1 MLLSD
6 LFLFSLETLT
16 FEFFL
21 SLLIL
26 NLLLFGSYLS
36 QQKINYLY
44 IKIVNN
50 IILYFIIFLFIFLF
64 NTPDFSITLLNGIFI
79 FDNFS
84 KLLKLILVVNMF
96 LVILIQRKY
105 LINYNLL
112 KFETSIFMLIVLLGL
127 AIINS
132 SYHFIILYLGLE
144 LQSLSFYILASSNTK
159 SIFSSEAAIKYF
171 ILGAIASGFILY
183 GISIIYLISGTLN
196 FGNLSCIL
204 LNVNK
209 IYNLKIFLSL
219 FYGLLFFLIGLLFK
233 LGAYPFH
240 NWLPDVYE
248 GSPSNVTALFSIV
261 PKTIIFGLI
270 IRLFYTIFYD
280 IFEFFEIIFY
290 FCALFSILFGSF
302 VSLYQKK
309 IKRLLAYSSIT
320 HTGFIL
326 LGFLSNSFENIQSI
340 LFYLIFYIIMTVN
353 LWSILLSVFQK
364 KKTLFYLS
372 QLLNFHR
379 LNGYI
384 TFIFILTLFSMAG
397 IPPLAGFFSKMF
409 IFFSALKDCNY
420 GIVIIGFLLS
430 VVSTFYYIRII
441 KIMFFEKSYEV
452 ITIENF
458 SKANSIVLAINTQI
472 LLFFFINPNY
482 LLNFLNKI
490 VFSFLI

>member
-26 NLLLFGSYLS
+26 SLLLFGSYLS
-36 QQKINYLY
+36 QQRINYLY
-44 IKIVNN
+44 IKIINN
-50 IILYFIIFLFIFLF
+50 IILYFLIFFFIFLF

-84 KLLKLILVVNMF
+84 KLLKLILVINLF
-96 LVILIQRKY
+96 TVILIQKKY
-105 LINYNLL
+105 LTNYNLF

-171 ILGAIASGFILY
+171 ILGAISSGFILY

-196 FGNLSCIL
+196 FGNLSCML
-204 LNVNK
+204 LNINK
-209 IYNLKIFLSL
+209 IYNLKIFLSF

-290 FCALFSILFGSF
+290 FCAFFSIFFGSF

-353 LWSILLSVFQK
+353 LWSILLSIFQK

-372 QLLNFHR
+372 QLLNFHK
-379 LNGYI
+379 LNSYI
-384 TFIFILTLFSMAG
+384 TFIFIMTLFSMAG

-441 KIMFFEKSYEV
+441 KILFFEKSYEV
-452 ITIENF
+452 VTIENF

>member
-26 NLLLFGSYLS
+26 NLLLFGAYLS
-36 QQKINYLY
+36 QQKIYSLSIN
-44 IKIVNN
+44 IINN
-50 IILYFIIFLFIFLF
+50 IILYFLIFFLIFLF

-79 FDNFS
+79 FDNLS
-84 KLLKLILVVNMF
+84 KLLNIILVINMF
-96 LVILIQRKY
+96 IIISIQKKY
-105 LINYNLL
+105 LMNYSLF
-112 KFETSIFMLIVLLGL
+112 KFEISIFMLIVLLGL

-171 ILGAIASGFILY
+171 ILGAISSGFILY
-183 GISIIYLISGTLN
+183 GISVIYLTLGTLN

-204 LNVNK
+204 LNINK

-219 FYGLLFFLIGLLFK
+219 FYGLLIFLIGLLFK
-233 LGAYPFH
+233 LGSYPFH
-240 NWLPDVYE
+240 NWLPDAYE
-248 GSPSNVTALFSIV
+248 GAPSNITALFSIV

-270 IRLFYTIFYD
+270 IRLFYSIFYD

-290 FCALFSILFGSF
+290 FCAFASIFFGSF

-353 LWSILLSVFQK
+353 FWSIFLTIFQK
-364 KKTLFYLS
+364 KRTLFYLS
-372 QLLNFHR
+372 QLLNFYK

-384 TFIFILTLFSMAG
+384 TFIFIITLFSMAG

-409 IFFSALKDCNY
+409 IFLSALKDYNY
-420 GIVIIGFLLS
+420 GIVIMGFLLS

-441 KIMFFEKSYEV
+441 KILFFEKSYE
-452 ITIENF
+452 IISIGSF
-458 SKANSIVLAINTQI
+458 SKINSIILAINTQI

-482 LLNFLNKI
+482 LLTFLNKI
-490 VFSFLI
+490 TLSFLI